1 MNGPLTYPDQPDDNL
16 AGFFLRLIGA
26 TSKKAMFS
34 LLVWVLDFLP

>member
-16 AGFFLRLIGA
+16 AVFFRRLIGA
-26 TSKKAMFS
+26 TFKKAVQA